1 MLEKVMI
8 AMKYSYSNTD
18 KDRLKDKLNA
28 HSK

>member
-8 AMKYSYSNTD
+8 AMKYSYFNIG